1 LVVCLFLFKAGVL
14 QYVLLKL
21 CLTFVSFGLEPLGLF
36 GEGEFTPAKGW
47 LYISAVTNLSQ
58 MWAM

>member
-1 LVVCLFLFKAGVL
+1 MF

-21 CLTFVSFGLEPLGLF
+21 LMTALSFGLEPMGLF
-36 GEGEFTPAKGW
+36 GEGEFTPKKGW
-47 LYISAVTNLSQ
+47 VYISAVTNVSQ